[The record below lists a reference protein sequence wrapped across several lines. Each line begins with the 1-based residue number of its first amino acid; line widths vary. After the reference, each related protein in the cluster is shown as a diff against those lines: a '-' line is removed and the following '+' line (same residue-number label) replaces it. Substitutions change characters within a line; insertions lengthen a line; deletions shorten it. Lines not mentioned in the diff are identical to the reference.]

1 MIDAL
6 LYFPSKPHDDI
17 PGAFGLA
24 HEDVEISTDDG
35 QRLHAWWIPARGPR
49 LGHVLHFHGN
59 AGNIS
64 HRLREASALTGAGFD
79 VLLLD
84 YRGYG
89 RSTGRPDEEG
99 LYRDVRAAR
108 AAVVT
113 RENVDPSRFFYVGE
127 SLAGAVALAL
137 ALEHPP
143 RGLVL
148 QSTFTGIRD
157 MARLHY
163 AVVPRFLVPD
173 AYPSLQRIR
182 RLRSPLLV
190 IHGEADD
197 LVPFSHGQALFA
209 AAPEPKRLHRVAG
222 AGHNDMMAVMG
233 GSYAEAIAGWAAEI
247 R

>member
-1 MIDAL
+1 VIDAL
-6 LYFPSKPHDDI
+6 LYFPSKPHDDT

-35 QRLHAWWIPARGPR
+35 QRLHAWWIPARMGPP

-99 LYRDVRAAR
+99 LYLDARAAR
-108 AAVVT
+108 AAVVA

-127 SLAGAVALAL
+127 SLGGAVALAL

-173 AYPSLQRIR
+173 AYPACS
-182 RLRSPLLV
+182 
-190 IHGEADD
+190 A
-197 LVPFSHGQALFA
+197 SHGSARLCSSSTARRTTSCRSRTAKPCSRPRRSRSAFTA
-209 AAPEPKRLHRVAG
+209 WPAPATTT
-222 AGHNDMMAVMG
+222 
-233 GSYAEAIAGWAAEI
+233 
-247 R
+247 